1 MKEQQILEVKMKI
14 LKTIRLVIKYIV
26 MYLSMLMPRSKKI
39 WVFGAWLGEKYAD
52 NTKALFEQAQKRKDI
67 HAVWITKNP
76 SVVEEI
82 RKLGYEAYTF
92 TSGKGIW
99 YQLRAGYAF
108 ETNGISDFKHAFL
121 GRAVFINLWHGVPLK
136 KVGYDDKYAHNWDS
150 PYRKLRDKI
159 VNVPLG
165 KEYVV
170 ATSETIATI
179 YESAFRRPRKNILC
193 LGQPRNDIFFEAR
206 DKQLFPDKKIILY
219 APTHRKEG
227 KEKMELS
234 KRLDFER
241 IQTLCEK
248 WDFYFVIKKHFY
260 HKEEKEAIEK
270 YSRILDVSN
279 QVYDTQELLLE
290 TDILITDYSSIYIDF
305 MLLNRPILFYA
316 YDYEQYLQEDR
327 QMYFIYDEVTPG
339 PIVKDGGQL
348 VDALEQ
354 SLSGKQF
361 DAQKQK
367 EILELFYCEQGRTPV
382 SNTLLDLV
390 QSGKLR

>member
-1 MKEQQILEVKMKI
+1 MNK
-14 LKTIRLVIKYIV
+14 
-26 MYLSMLMPRSKKI
+26 
-39 WVFGAWLGEKYAD
+39 
-52 NTKALFEQAQKRKDI
+52 
-67 HAVWITKNP
+67 
-76 SVVEEI
+76 
-82 RKLGYEAYTF
+82 
-92 TSGKGIW
+92 
-99 YQLRAGYAF
+99 
-108 ETNGISDFKHAFL
+108 
-121 GRAVFINLWHGVPLK
+121 
-136 KVGYDDKYAHNWDS
+136 
-150 PYRKLRDKI
+150 
-159 VNVPLG
+159 
-165 KEYVV
+165 
-170 ATSETIATI
+170 
-179 YESAFRRPRKNILC
+179 
-193 LGQPRNDIFFEAR
+193 
-206 DKQLFPDKKIILY
+206 
-219 APTHRKEG
+219 G